1 MAEIILFPWSEELQ
15 KNKNLKNEINDLEY
29 LVKKWLSQTPKKI
42 KEILETP
49 LNKITIV
56 DKESLKSLF
65 FDYIVK
71 NMDKE
76 HITFSNKNIQA
87 SQYLANLFVEIW
99 LTTNDE
105 INSSLNNPY
114 FSYWMEKWDFK
125 KAWDVS
131 VYNFVFKKDKTW
143 LLSKKDYQLFA
154 YNWYLNYFWED
165 FASWVNNIL
174 PITEEMNS
182 RDSFFERN
190 FKVAWI

>member
-1 MAEIILFPWSEELQ
+1 MAEIILFPWSDDLQ
-15 KNKNLKNEINDLEY
+15 KKKNIKNGIKNLEN
-29 LVKKWLSQTPKKI
+29 LVKEWLIQTPEKI
-42 KEILETP
+42 KDILQTP
-49 LNKITIV
+49 LNKISII

-76 HITFSNKNIQA
+76 NISFSNKNIQA

-105 INSSLNNPY
+105 ITKALNNPY

-165 FASWVNNIL
+165 FATWVNNIL
-174 PITEEMNS
+174 PITEKINS

-190 FKVAWI
+190 LKVV